1 MSKYLTQ
8 QLLPNGHIGMQVA
21 IDVLMVDVEK
31 LMLKVEEIHK
41 LLLSTPVDKASEPDK
56 ELPKEDT
63 SSSPSLIITEV

>member
-41 LLLSTPVDKASEPDK
+41 LLLNTPVDKNNQPDK
-56 ELPKEDT
+56 ELPKEEP